1 MSNWFG
7 GVAGGR
13 DSAFHVE
20 YDTSLGG
27 LTLSHNSYFGTITG
41 IVQVMDWGDGSPL
54 EVWDTVGY
62 DWRTFSL
69 IHTYAT
75 SGTYRVKTWWVPK
88 DSTQNPPSNIYGYTF
103 GHPKNGRWDWMG
115 NDASSYNS
123 RIGITELINFGPSSP
138 SFLAD
143 DYLAHNNLSMT
154 YLQDGIKEDLD
165 TRYQAYR
172 WASGC
177 KLKNTYNPKV
187 WAMFDT
193 RKLISMSQ
201 FFDNASNQ
209 NSGLN
214 FNPDITMWDV
224 GSVETFSEMFFR
236 LDGFDQDLSN
246 WDVSSANNMSNMF
259 RFCYSF
265 NNGGA
270 TGIGNW
276 NTSNVTT
283 MLRMFSEATSFNQ
296 PIGNWNTSNV
306 TSMQNMFNNA
316 SSFNQDLSNWN
327 TSNVTS
333 MNGMFGNALAFNN
346 GGATGI
352 DDWNT
357 SNVTNMGGLFYNADA
372 FNQPIGNWDVSNV
385 TNMSEM
391 FSGNLSFNNGG
402 ATGIDDWDV
411 SSVTRMDGM
420 FNNADAFNQPI
431 GNWDVSSVTRM
442 DYMVAN
448 TALFNQPIGNWNTSN
463 VTNMGNMFQN
473 AIAFNQPIGNWDVS
487 NVTNMYMMFQSTPFN
502 QDLSN
507 WDVSS
512 VTTMRRM
519 FRFSNF
525 SNGGATGI
533 SDWDVSNVIRFSEMF
548 RGCYTFDADLS
559 TPTWQAGISFATTNN
574 DYWAINYMFWDCRS
588 FNNGGST
595 GISDW
600 DVSGCSRL
608 DYMFINAL
616 VFNHD
621 LSRWDVSSANN
632 MVSMFSNATSFNNG
646 GATGIDDWDVS
657 NVTDMNS
664 MFNNAD
670 AFNQPIGNWDVSNVT
685 NMQVMFQEANVFNQ
699 DIGGWD
705 TSSVSNFYRAFRRA
719 YAFDQDLGNWSLAS
733 ATNVN
738 GFYDGTSSMSDENY
752 SRLLV
757 GWANFVYDNNGP
769 YNLTL
774 YSNTTQYTNALTPYP
789 GYGSEEFTTAPAARA
804 YLTGATAGWTI
815 TDAGQA

>member
-27 LTLSHNSYFGTITG
+27 LTLSHVSYFSTAVGH
-41 IVQVMDWGDGSPL
+41 VQVIDWGDGSPL
-54 EVWDTVGY
+54 EVWDTNAISY
-62 DWRTFSL
+62 DWTTYSL
-69 IHTYAT
+69 NHTYAT
-75 SGTYRVKTWWVPK
+75 GGTYRVKTWWVPR
-88 DSTQNPPSNIYGYTF
+88 DSTQNPSSNIYGYTF
-103 GHPKNGRWDWMG
+103 GHPREGILNWMG
-115 NDASSYNS
+115 NSTPYNS
-123 RIGITELINFGPSSP
+123 RMGITEIINFGPSSP

-143 DYLAHNNLSMT
+143 DYLNHNNLSMT
-154 YLQDGIKEDLD
+154 YLQDGIKEDND
-165 TRYQAYR
+165 TRYWAYR

-193 RKLISMSQ
+193 RKLTQMTN
-201 FFDNASNQ
+201 FFNNYINR

-214 FNPDITMWDV
+214 FNPDVTMWDV
-224 GSVETFSEMFFR
+224 GSVQLFNEFFTY
-236 LDGFDQDLSN
+236 LYGFDQDLSN
-246 WDVSSANNMSNMF
+246 WDVSSATNMNSMFSNAT
-259 RFCYSF
+259 SF

-276 NTSNVTT
+276 DTSNVTS
-283 MLRMFSEATSFNQ
+283 MASMFNNADAFNQ

-306 TSMQNMFNNA
+306 TNMNNMFNH
-316 SSFNQDLSNWN
+316 
-327 TSNVTS
+327 
-333 MNGMFGNALAFNN
+333 
-346 GGATGI
+346 
-352 DDWNT
+352 
-357 SNVTNMGGLFYNADA
+357 ADA

-385 TNMSEM
+385 TSM
-391 FSGNLSFNNGG
+391 FS
-402 ATGIDDWDV
+402 
-411 SSVTRMDGM
+411 M
-420 FNNADAFNQPI
+420 FDNAD
-431 GNWDVSSVTRM
+431 V
-442 DYMVAN
+442 
-448 TALFNQPIGNWNTSN
+448 
-463 VTNMGNMFQN
+463 
-473 AIAFNQPIGNWDVS
+473 
-487 NVTNMYMMFQSTPFN
+487 FN

-512 VTTMRRM
+512 VTSMRRM
-519 FRFSNF
+519 FRSSNF

-574 DYWAINYMFWDCRS
+574 DTWAINYMFWDCWS

-600 DVSGCSRL
+600 DISGCSRL
-608 DYMFINAL
+608 DNMFVNAR

-621 LSRWDVSSANN
+621 LSRWDVSSATN
-632 MVSMFSNATSFNNG
+632 MNGMFQGALVFNNG
-646 GATGIDDWDVS
+646 GATGIGDWDVS
-657 NVTDMNS
+657 NVTLMNT
-664 MFNNAD
+664 MFFNTK

-685 NMQVMFQEANVFNQ
+685 NMQVMFQNTEVFNQ

-705 TSSVSNFYRAFRRA
+705 TSSVSNFFRAFRRA

-733 ATNVN
+733 ATNVD

-757 GWANFVYDNNGP
+757 GWANFVYDNSGP

-774 YSNTTQYTNALTPYP
+774 YSNTTQYSNALTAYP
-789 GYGSEEFTTAPAARA
+789 GYGSEQFTTAPAARA

-815 TDAGQA
+815 TDQGQA